1 MKTIIEK
8 KFFDILRFSKIYLVT
23 PLVTPIKTTENNYIK
38 NQCVTYQIHFS
49 PRHHLTKQS
58 PAKLIAVLFY
68 LLLLDLSYFPSHIQS
83 QYDLKIQY
91 QKQQTIEDK
100 PVLLDIAKSFS

>member
-1 MKTIIEK
+1 MIFSYFFSKSEEVKTIIEK

-38 NQCVTYQIHFS
+38 NQCVTYQIHFL

-58 PAKLIAVLFY
+58 PAKLIAGFCFIQVSQGFIA
-68 LLLLDLSYFPSHIQS
+68 LSPLISNRF
-83 QYDLKIQY
+83 
-91 QKQQTIEDK
+91 
-100 PVLLDIAKSFS
+100 

>member
-58 PAKLIAVLFY
+58 PAKLIAGFCFIQVSQGFIA
-68 LLLLDLSYFPSHIQS
+68 LSPLISNRF
-83 QYDLKIQY
+83 
-91 QKQQTIEDK
+91 
-100 PVLLDIAKSFS
+100 